1 MPDDLTYRPALTTFY
16 LFSDSCFGLIK
27 YYISKEVRIAE
38 LQSLLSFLALPQTAQ
53 IQSEALDLLLA
64 LLEPKPHQPVSDQLI
79 LLLFE
84 PNVADHLYALL
95 AQPELSHPT
104 QHKLLKLIRLL
115 LATNKVYDKSKARM
129 RLDDSGGYAG
139 LVSKL
144 QSQHGQHLG
153 NNAQLALH
161 LIDNFLLDNAAT
173 MTNYDGLW
181 HIVSLLT
188 LAVSPRLADDQPALI
203 AARIKCLERLI
214 NFVFVNSS
222 VVKVLVKSMAWQ
234 DVACQLFCMSELSKC
249 SVKQQQQPE
258 IVVSSETF
266 CEEVIY

>member
-1 MPDDLTYRPALTTFY
+1 
-16 LFSDSCFGLIK
+16 
-27 YYISKEVRIAE
+27 
-38 LQSLLSFLALPQTAQ
+38 
-53 IQSEALDLLLA
+53 
-64 LLEPKPHQPVSDQLI
+64 
-79 LLLFE
+79 
-84 PNVADHLYALL
+84 
-95 AQPELSHPT
+95 
-104 QHKLLKLIRLL
+104 
-115 LATNKVYDKSKARM
+115 M

-144 QSQHGQHLG
+144 QSQHGQQLG

-203 AARIKCLERLI
+203 AARIKCLEKLI
-214 NFVFVNSS
+214 NFVFVNSN
-222 VVKVLVKSMAWQ
+222 VVKVLVKSLAWQ
-234 DVACQLFCMSELSKC
+234 DVTCQLFCMSELSKY
-249 SVKQQQQPE
+249 SLKQQQRPE